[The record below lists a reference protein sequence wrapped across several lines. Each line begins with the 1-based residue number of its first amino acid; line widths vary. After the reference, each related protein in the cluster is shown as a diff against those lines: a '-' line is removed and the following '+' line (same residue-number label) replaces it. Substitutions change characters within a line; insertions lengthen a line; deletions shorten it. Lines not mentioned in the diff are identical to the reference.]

1 MNTRPC
7 SVRVISKIVFARKVF
22 VFGHCLDC
30 RRHWCCKSFCT
41 YHRWLPASKLSLL
54 HLTLGM
60 WSRFILLQSFLFF
73 FSYYST
79 NSPSDWSLVSKVVI
93 PKVRYHIFTRNSW
106 KIKMVFLICI
116 YYIFIHSFANT
127 RNAMTAQFNIPS
139 WRRQP
144 IIWRTGQ
151 FFSWPLLFVLVFF
164 GISFAYFFIFL
175 LFLHSLCF
183 PTTAIVL
190 RTTVSKLIT
199 TPTFL

>member
-1 MNTRPC
+1 M
-7 SVRVISKIVFARKVF
+7 SLVIALTVEGIDAASLFAHIIVDFPRLN
-22 VFGHCLDC
+22 CLYY
-30 RRHWCCKSFCT
+30 T
-41 YHRWLPASKLSLL
+41 L
-54 HLTLGM
+54 HLVCDHDLYCCNL
-60 WSRFILLQSFLFF
+60 FFFF